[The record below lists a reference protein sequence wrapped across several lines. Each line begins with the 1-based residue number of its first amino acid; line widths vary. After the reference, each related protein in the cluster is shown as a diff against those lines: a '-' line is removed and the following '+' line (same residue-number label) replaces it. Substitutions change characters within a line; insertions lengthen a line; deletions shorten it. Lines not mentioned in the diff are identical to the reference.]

1 MFPSGINCYKPANG
15 ETVCMTTIATIT
27 VDMSLDLLKRKV
39 TSLESKGQF
48 FMLWSNQSHG
58 TRAVKLDEKL
68 RPTAGTFSQIKAES
82 RFVLEALVFLYHPAW
97 RILYH
102 TTSLSQALSS
112 IQLATKLQEEATIPP
127 VYTLYQDS
135 VVVLGA
141 EICVLASHCVVW
153 QGCVL
158 RTYLWFSVHKKHFDL
173 GVEWRTTVCPAL
185 KMSLLSSSVLQ
196 INIAWL

>member
-1 MFPSGINCYKPANG
+1 MFPSDINCYKPANG

-48 FMLWSNQSHG
+48 FMVWSNQSHG

-68 RPTAGTFSQIKAES
+68 RPTAGTFSQIKTES
-82 RFVLEALVFLYHPAW
+82 CFVLEALVFLYHPAW

-112 IQLATKLQEEATIPP
+112 IQLANELQEEATIPP
-127 VYTLYQDS
+127 VYTFYQDS

-158 RTYLWFSVHKKHFDL
+158 HIYGSAFIKKHFDL

-185 KMSLLSSSVLQ
+185 KMNLLSSSVLQ